1 MIDDL
6 PRNNFKRA
14 LKAGEAQIG
23 LWLSMTSPVAT
34 EIVAGAGFDWMLVD
48 MEHSANDLVEVAAH
62 LRAAF
67 GGSAEPVVR
76 VPWNEPV
83 MVKRVLDIGARSLL
97 FPFVQSAEE
106 ARRAVAATRYPPKGI
121 RGVAGTTRAN
131 RYGRVK
137 DYPKRAEEEICILVQ
152 VETQTAVAAIEA
164 IAAVEGVDGLF
175 IGPADLSASM
185 GHVGNWQLPEVWQ
198 TILAAGKRIRAAGK
212 APGFLSAREE
222 ECRAVLDGGFQ
233 FVAVG
238 SDVGILARQSEAL
251 VRAYGS
257 YRKAPQ

>member
-14 LKAGEAQIG
+14 LASGAPQIG

-34 EIVAGAGFDWMLVD
+34 EVVAGAGFDWMLVD
-48 MEHSANDLVEVAAH
+48 MEHSANDLVDVVAH
-62 LRAAF
+62 LRASV

-83 MVKRVLDIGARSLL
+83 LVKRVLDAGARSLL
-97 FPFVQSAEE
+97 FPFVQNAEE
-106 ARRAVAATRYPPKGI
+106 ARRAVAATRYPPKGM

-137 DYPKRAEEEICILVQ
+137 DYAKRAEDEICVLVQ
-152 VETQTAVAAIEA
+152 VETQQALGQIEA

-185 GHVGNWQLPEVWQ
+185 GHLGNWQRPEIWQ
-198 TILAAGKRIRAAGK
+198 AIISGGERIRKAGK
-212 APGFLSAREE
+212 APGFLSARED
-222 ECRAVLDGGFQ
+222 ECRATLAAGFQ

-238 SDVGILARQSEAL
+238 SDIGILARQSEAL
-251 VRAYGS
+251 ARAYKTPAAS
-257 YRKAPQ
+257 

>member
-48 MEHSANDLVEVAAH
+48 MEHSANDLVEVGAH
-62 LRAAF
+62 LRAAV

-83 MVKRVLDIGARSLL
+83 MVKRLLDLGARSLL

-106 ARRAVAATRYPPKGI
+106 AKRAVAATRYPPKGI

-137 DYPKRAEEEICILVQ
+137 DYPKRAEDEICVLVQ
-152 VETQTAVAAIEA
+152 VETQQAVAEIEA
-164 IAAVEGVDGLF
+164 IAAIDGVDGLF

-185 GHVGNWQLPEVWQ
+185 GHIGNWQRPEIWQ
-198 TILAAGKRIRAAGK
+198 TIISAGQRIRKAGK
-212 APGFLSAREE
+212 APGFLSARED
-222 ECRAVLDGGFQ
+222 ECRGVLEAGFQ

-238 SDVGILARQSEAL
+238 SDVGLLARHSEAL
-251 VRAYGS
+251 VRNYATH
-257 YRKAPQ
+257 KKPMP

>member
-1 MIDDL
+1 MITDL
-6 PRNNFKRA
+6 PTNHFKRG
-14 LKAGEAQIG
+14 LKTGVPQIG

-34 EIVAGAGFDWMLVD
+34 EIVAGAGYDWMLVD
-48 MEHSANDLVEVAAH
+48 MEHSANDLGEVAAH
-62 LRAAF
+62 LRAAV

-83 MVKRVLDIGARSLL
+83 LVKRVLDIGARSLL

-106 ARRAVAATRYPPKGI
+106 ARRAVAATRYPPNGI

-137 DYPKRAEEEICILVQ
+137 DYAKHAADELCVLVQ
-152 VETQTAVAAIEA
+152 VETQQALGEIEA
-164 IAAVEGVDGLF
+164 IAAVDGVDGLF

-185 GHVGNWQLPEVWQ
+185 GHLGNWQRPEIWQ
-198 TILAAGKRIRAAGK
+198 AIISGGERIREAGK
-212 APGFLSAREE
+212 APGFLSARED
-222 ECRAVLDGGFQ
+222 ECRAVLAAGFQ

-238 SDVGILARQSEAL
+238 SDIGILARQSEAL
-251 VRAYGS
+251 ARS
-257 YRKAPQ
+257 YKTLAPG

>member
-6 PRNNFKRA
+6 PRNNFKRGLA
-14 LKAGEAQIG
+14 AGAPQIG

-34 EIVAGAGFDWMLVD
+34 EVVAGAGFDWMLVD
-48 MEHSANDLVEVAAH
+48 MEHSANDLVEVASH
-62 LRAAF
+62 LRAAV

-137 DYPKRAEEEICILVQ
+137 DYAKRVEDELCVLVQ
-152 VETQTAVAAIEA
+152 VETQQALGEIEA
-164 IAAVEGVDGLF
+164 IAAVDGVDGMF

-185 GHVGNWQLPEVWQ
+185 GHLGNWQRPEIWQ
-198 TILAAGKRIRAAGK
+198 AIISAGERIRKAGK
-212 APGFLSAREE
+212 APGFLSARED
-222 ECRAVLDGGFQ
+222 ECRAVLAAGFQ

-238 SDVGILARQSEAL
+238 SDIGILARQSEAL
-251 VRAYGS
+251 ARS
-257 YRKAPQ
+257 YKSPEAAT

>member
-6 PRNNFKRA
+6 PRNDFKRA
-14 LKAGEAQIG
+14 LAAGTPQIG

-34 EIVAGAGFDWMLVD
+34 EIVAGAG
-48 MEHSANDLVEVAAH
+48 
-62 LRAAF
+62 
-67 GGSAEPVVR
+67 
-76 VPWNEPV
+76 
-83 MVKRVLDIGARSLL
+83 SLL

-106 ARRAVAATRYPPKGI
+106 ARRAVAATRYPPNGI

-137 DYPKRAEEEICILVQ
+137 NYAKRVEDELCILVQ
-152 VETQTAVAAIEA
+152 VETQQALGEIEA
-164 IAAVEGVDGLF
+164 IAAVDGVDGLF

-185 GHVGNWQLPEVWQ
+185 GHLGNWQRPEIWQ
-198 TILAAGKRIRAAGK
+198 AIISGGERIRKAGK
-212 APGFLSAREE
+212 APGFLSARED
-222 ECRAVLDGGFQ
+222 ECRKVLAAGFQ

-251 VRAYGS
+251 AGTYK
-257 YRKAPQ
+257 KA

>member
-1 MIDDL
+1 MIDDM
-6 PRNNFKRA
+6 PKNNFKRA
-14 LKAGEAQIG
+14 LAAGAPQIG

-34 EIVAGAGFDWMLVD
+34 EIVAGAGFDWVLVD
-48 MEHSANDLVEVAAH
+48 MEHSANDLTDVMAH
-62 LRAAF
+62 LRAAV

-83 MVKRVLDIGARSLL
+83 LVKRVLDAGARSLL
-97 FPFVQSAEE
+97 FPFVQSADE

-137 DYPKRAEEEICILVQ
+137 DYAKRVEDELCVLVQ
-152 VETQTAVAAIEA
+152 VETQQALGEIEA
-164 IAAVEGVDGLF
+164 IAAIEGIDGLF

-185 GHVGNWQLPEVWQ
+185 GHLGNWQRPEIWQ
-198 TILAAGKRIRAAGK
+198 AIISAGKRIRKTGK

-222 ECRAVLDGGFQ
+222 ECRKVLDAGFQ
-233 FVAVG
+233 FVVVG

-251 VRAYGS
+251 VRGYKTPDAV
-257 YRKAPQ
+257 

>member
-14 LKAGEAQIG
+14 LASGAPQIG

-34 EIVAGAGFDWMLVD
+34 EVVAGAGFDWVLVD
-48 MEHSANDLVEVAAH
+48 MEHSANDLADVVAH
-62 LRAAF
+62 LRATV

-83 MVKRVLDIGARSLL
+83 LVKRVLDGGARSLL
-97 FPFVQSAEE
+97 FPFVQSADE

-137 DYPKRAEEEICILVQ
+137 DYAKRVEDELCVLVQ
-152 VETQTAVAAIEA
+152 VETQQALGEIEA
-164 IAAVEGVDGLF
+164 IAAVDGVDGLF

-185 GHVGNWQLPEVWQ
+185 GHLGNWQRPEIWQ
-198 TILAAGKRIRAAGK
+198 AIISAGERIRKAGK
-212 APGFLSAREE
+212 APGFLSARED
-222 ECRAVLDGGFQ
+222 ECRATLAAGFQ

-251 VRAYGS
+251 ARAY
-257 YRKAPQ
+257 KAPAAS

>member
-6 PRNNFKRA
+6 PTNNFKRA
-14 LKAGEAQIG
+14 RGGGKPQIG
-23 LWLSMTSPVAT
+23 WGLRLTSRAAT
-34 EIVAGAGFDWMLVD
+34 GVVAGAGFDGVLVD
-48 MEHSANDLVEVAAH
+48 MDHSANDLVDVVAH
-62 LRAAF
+62 LRATV

-83 MVKRVLDIGARSLL
+83 LVKRVLDAGARSLL
-97 FPFVQSAEE
+97 FPFVQNAEE

-137 DYPKRAEEEICILVQ
+137 DYAKRAENELCVLVQ
-152 VETQTAVAAIEA
+152 VETQQALGEIEA
-164 IAAVEGVDGLF
+164 IAAIDGVDGLF

-185 GHVGNWQLPEVWQ
+185 GHLGNWQRPEIWQ
-198 TILAAGKRIRAAGK
+198 AIISGGERIRQAGK
-212 APGFLSAREE
+212 APGFLSARED
-222 ECRAVLDGGFQ
+222 ECRAVLAAGFQ

-238 SDVGILARQSEAL
+238 SDIGILARQSEAL
-251 VRAYGS
+251 ARS
-257 YRKAPQ
+257 YKTLAPG

>member
-1 MIDDL
+1 MLDDL
-6 PRNNFKRA
+6 PKNSFKRA
-14 LKAGEAQIG
+14 LAAGKPQIG

-34 EIVAGAGFDWMLVD
+34 EVVAGAGFDWVLVD
-48 MEHSANDLVEVAAH
+48 MEHSANDLADVVAH
-62 LRAAF
+62 LRATV

-83 MVKRVLDIGARSLL
+83 LVKRVLDGGARSLL
-97 FPFVQSAEE
+97 FPFVQSADE

-137 DYPKRAEEEICILVQ
+137 DYAKRVEDELCVLVQ
-152 VETQTAVAAIEA
+152 VETQQALGEIEA
-164 IAAVEGVDGLF
+164 IAAVDGVDGLF

-185 GHVGNWQLPEVWQ
+185 GHLGNWQRPEIWQ
-198 TILAAGKRIRAAGK
+198 AIISAGERIRKAGK
-212 APGFLSAREE
+212 APGFLSARED
-222 ECRAVLDGGFQ
+222 ECRATLAAGFQ

-251 VRAYGS
+251 ARAY
-257 YRKAPQ
+257 KAPAAS

>member
-6 PRNNFKRA
+6 PLNHFKRGLA
-14 LKAGEAQIG
+14 AGVPQIG

-34 EIVAGAGFDWMLVD
+34 EIVAGAGFDWVLVD
-48 MEHSANDLVEVAAH
+48 MEHSANDLVEVGAH
-62 LRAAF
+62 LRAAV
-67 GGSAEPVVR
+67 GGTAEPIVR

-83 MVKRVLDIGARSLL
+83 MVKRVLDVGARTLL

-106 ARRAVAATRYPPKGI
+106 ARRAVAATRYPPKGV

-137 DYPKRAEEEICILVQ
+137 DYPKRAEAEICVLVQ
-152 VETQTAVAAIEA
+152 VETLQAVGEIEA
-164 IAAVEGVDGLF
+164 IAAVDGVDGIF

-185 GHVGNWQLPEVWQ
+185 GETGNWQKPEIWQ
-198 TILAAGKRIRAAGK
+198 QIIDAGKRITKAGK
-212 APGFLSAREE
+212 SAGFLSAREE
-222 ECRAVLDGGFQ
+222 ECRKVLEAGFR

-238 SDVGILARQSEAL
+238 SDVGILARQSEAM
-251 VRAYGS
+251 VRGFAS
-257 YRKAPQ
+257 FKPAK